1 MKQILADIQREAGDT
16 LGAAVYLGAGDGACL
31 ADLAS
36 LSCQRKVLVEADPLY
51 VETLNAEAGSGVE
64 IFNALVAAS
73 EGDALFHRF
82 TLPFLNG
89 PLPREHFVA
98 FYPRLAIVESIT
110 LPTRALSSL
119 LSQLAV
125 AGDASNLLVMD
136 LPSQEEALLAS
147 LTHIDTERFSHMLVR
162 TFAADA
168 ADDSPEP
175 SFLRHLA
182 SLGFDLVAKDAATD
196 PAWPLYRLK
205 KDAVKQSMQ
214 QELEKRARLL
224 VTKATQIHQQ
234 TEQINALIA
243 ERDALATRLATL
255 DCTHSELVT
264 RHTSLVTESEALRS
278 DHSELVTRH
287 SSLVTAL
294 DDLQGQ
300 HSSLSTLHS
309 SLVAERDDLAARH
322 QQLATE
328 REALQS
334 ALTAKSTLLD
344 VLTAGRIA
352 QDKQMEKLL
361 QEQNSLISER
371 DALASRVSDLMSQ
384 VEKQE
389 AHVKLI
395 DEEFRKAEGQ
405 IDLIKD
411 IFLREAIR

>member
-1 MKQILADIQREAGDT
+1 MQQILTDIQREAGDT
-16 LGAAVYLGAGDGACL
+16 LSTVVYLGAGDGACL

-119 LSQLAV
+119 LSQLAI

-147 LTHIDTERFSHMLVR
+147 LTHIDTEPFSHMLVR

-234 TEQINALIA
+234 TEQINALTA

-255 DCTHSELVT
+255 DCT
-264 RHTSLVTESEALRS
+264 
-278 DHSELVTRH
+278 HSELVTRH

-334 ALTAKSTLLD
+334 DLTAKSTLLD